1 MENTNSFKTV
11 WHIQKKKK
19 KSQKEQCEDL
29 QYFKIPRSQV
39 LLLLPAL
46 AASDYAL
53 LRFENRGNF
62 ASHVQKKPMWVI
74 TSKTKLPVAGLVPVF
89 SQGSSVFEKKMAFFS
104 LTGLPLFWQIPV
116 FALKFFCLLKSDHVL
131 HAAGFIL
138 GSGRNRYNWPL
149 RNSSR
154 LNMITLNMTPTA
166 NLSIGSD
173 LLISSTSKLS
183 LP

>member
-11 WHIQKKKK
+11 WHIQTTTK
-19 KSQKEQCEDL
+19 KSQKEQCGDL

-62 ASHVQKKPMWVI
+62 ASHSQKNPMWVT

-104 LTGLPLFWQIPV
+104 LTGLPLFCQIPV
-116 FALKFFCLLKSDHVL
+116 FALKFFVFWNQTIFSTRQDSYWVQGEIDTTDHL
-131 HAAGFIL
+131 EI
-138 GSGRNRYNWPL
+138 PQ
-149 RNSSR
+149 
-154 LNMITLNMTPTA
+154 
-166 NLSIGSD
+166 D
-173 LLISSTSKLS
+173 
-183 LP
+183 